1 MVEGTSMNMDEMRAA
16 LDEAINVIA
25 EYQEV
30 IKVCYRYSVGGISAE
45 VAMHEIKTTIE
56 KVSH

>member
-1 MVEGTSMNMDEMRAA
+1 MNMDEMRAA

-25 EYQEV
+25 EYREV
-30 IKVCYRYSVGGISAE
+30 IKVCYRYSVGGMSAE

-56 KVSH
+56 KVSQ

>member
-1 MVEGTSMNMDEMRAA
+1 MTPDEMQAA

-25 EYQEV
+25 EYRDV
-30 IKVCYRYSVGGISAE
+30 IRICYRYTVGGMSAE

-56 KVSH
+56 KVSQ